1 MGNAIKMVIAIVTG
15 QDYSTEQ
22 YETSYRLSTVKQEKH
37 YGTGGDLME
46 QQKNEEKRQ
55 KNAADLLVEGLLEEG
70 VEYIFGIPGEENLA
84 VMNAI
89 DQSPIKFITTRHEQG
104 AAFMADVYGRLTG
117 KAGVCL
123 ATLGPGAT
131 NLVTG
136 VADADS
142 DGAPLVAITGQVGT
156 ERMHITGHQFLDL
169 TKMFEPIT
177 KRTKMVVRPD
187 TVGEIVRLAFKYA
200 ESEKPGATH
209 IDLPVNVAK
218 MPVPENEKPLRK
230 KTAPKE
236 YAELDTVQDA
246 AGMIFQAKNP
256 VILAGSGVVRG
267 HASKELTDFATKLKI
282 PVINTMMAKGVIPF
296 DNPYSMWTIG
306 IPQKDYQ
313 NKIMEEADL
322 VIAVGY
328 DIVEYAPSKWNPNG
342 STDIIHVD
350 MRPAHINK
358 QYQPEVEVVGDIADA
373 LVQIGRRASR
383 RHEPERALEIKKM
396 MVEEHEAYATDDS
409 FPMKPQRILNDVR
422 KVMGR
427 EDIVISDVGAHKM
440 WIARHYNC
448 YEPNTCIISNGFA
461 TMGISVPGAIGAKLV
476 YPDKKILAVCGDG
489 GFMMNCQEF
498 ETALRAK
505 TPFVTLIFN
514 DSSYGLIKW
523 KQMDQY
529 GKSCCVDFTNPDFVK
544 FAESM
549 GAIGYRITKA
559 EELVPTLEKAFE
571 QNVPVIIDCP
581 VDYAENTKL
590 TAHLKELMEK
600 L

>member
-1 MGNAIKMVIAIVTG
+1 
-15 QDYSTEQ
+15 
-22 YETSYRLSTVKQEKH
+22 
-37 YGTGGDLME
+37 ME
-46 QQKNEEKRQ
+46 QQQKEEKRQ
-55 KNAADLLVEGLLEEG
+55 RNAADLLVEGLLEEG

-200 ESEKPGATH
+200 ENEKPGATH
-209 IDLPVNVAK
+209 IDLPVNIAK
-218 MPVPENEKPLRK
+218 MPVSDNEKPLRK
-230 KTAPKE
+230 KIAPKE

-256 VILAGSGVVRG
+256 VILAGSGVVRAR
-267 HASKELTDFATKLKI
+267 ASKELTDFATKLKI

-313 NKIMEEADL
+313 NKILEEADL

-328 DIVEYAPSKWNPNG
+328 DIVEYAPSKWNADGTIN
-342 STDIIHVD
+342 IVHVD

-358 QYQPEVEVVGDIADA
+358 LYQPAVEVVGDIADA
-373 LVQIGRRASR
+373 LVQIGRRTTRNS
-383 RHEPERALEIKKM
+383 EPERALELKKM
-396 MVEEHEAYATDDS
+396 MVAEHESYALDDA

-461 TMGISVPGAIGAKLV
+461 TMGISVPGSIGAKLV
-476 YPDKKILAVCGDG
+476 YPEKKVLAVCGDG

-498 ETALRAK
+498 ETALRTK

-549 GAIGYRITKA
+549 GAIGYRIEKA
-559 EELVPTLEKAFE
+559 EDLVPTLEKAFE
-571 QNVPVIIDCP
+571 QEVPVIIDCP
-581 VDYAENTKL
+581 VDYEENTKL

>member
-1 MGNAIKMVIAIVTG
+1 M
-15 QDYSTEQ
+15 
-22 YETSYRLSTVKQEKH
+22 EKPERN
-37 YGTGGDLME
+37 T
-46 QQKNEEKRQ
+46 
-55 KNAADLLVEGLLEEG
+55 ADLLVECLIEEG

-84 VMNAI
+84 LMNAI
-89 DQSPIKFITTRHEQG
+89 YDSPIKFITVRHEQG
-104 AAFMADVYGRLTG
+104 AAFIADVYGRLTG

-123 ATLGPGAT
+123 STLGPGAT
-131 NLVTG
+131 NLITG
-136 VADADS
+136 VADAYS

-156 ERMHITGHQFLDL
+156 ERIHITSHQFLDL

-187 TVGEIVRLAFKYA
+187 TIGEIVRLAFKYA
-200 ESEKPGATH
+200 ENEKPGATH
-209 IDLPVNVAK
+209 IDLPVNIAK
-218 MPVPENEKPLRK
+218 MPVPEHEKPLK
-230 KTAPKE
+230 KKIAPKE

-246 AGMIFQAKNP
+246 AGLIFQAKNP

-267 HASKELTDFATKLKI
+267 HAAQALTEFAMKLKI
-282 PVINTMMAKGVIPF
+282 PVINTMMAKGVIPL
-296 DNPYSMWTIG
+296 DNKYSMWTVG

-313 NKIMEEADL
+313 NKILEEADL

-328 DIVEYAPSKWNPNG
+328 DIVEYAPAKWNQEG
-342 STDIIHVD
+342 KVQIIHVD

-358 QYQPEVEVVGDIADA
+358 LYQPEVEVVGDISDS
-373 LVQIGRRASR
+373 LLQIGRRTA
-383 RHEPERALEIKKM
+383 RHQEPEKALEIKAR
-396 MVEEHEAYATDDS
+396 MVAEHESYAGDAS
-409 FPMKPQRILNDVR
+409 FPMKPQRILQDVR
-422 KVMGR
+422 KVMGKD
-427 EDIVISDVGAHKM
+427 DIVISDVGAHKM
-440 WIARHYNC
+440 WIARHYQC

-461 TMGISVPGAIGAKLV
+461 TMGISVPGAIGARLV
-476 YPDKKILAVCGDG
+476 YPDKKILAICGDG